1 MEVMSKDVR
10 KSAAPVTDF
19 ADLLDL
25 WEWWLSQEYS
35 LDLRV
40 EETDAGKTLIH
51 HYVFGPCEH
60 REAAPTE
67 VFHYS
72 QDLKELIA
80 HLRAGKN
87 LPGCLRPPLNDAVEA
102 RLFNQDLLY
111 RLVPE
116 ANLKTMRLELQS
128 AAFHKGRIPNYVVFT
143 RVGRK
148 WRTRSGHP
156 NMWAIDTF
164 EGVLEECLREVF
176 LAANIAPHPYQDYI
190 DANPEAHQQA
200 LAGPRHL
207 PA

>member
-10 KSAAPVTDF
+10 KTAAPVVDL
-19 ADLLDL
+19 ADLLEL

-40 EETDAGKTLIH
+40 EETHQAKTITH
-51 HYVFGPCEH
+51 HYVFGPCDHRAPAPGEH
-60 REAAPTE
+60 LI
-67 VFHYS
+67 YN
-72 QDLKELIA
+72 QDLKQLIA
-80 HLRAGKN
+80 SLRAGEA
-87 LPGCLRPPLNDAVEA
+87 LPGCLKPPQNGAIEA

-116 ANLKTMRLELQS
+116 ANLKPMRLEVQS
-128 AAFHKGRIPNYVVFT
+128 AAFHKGRIPNYVTFT
-143 RVGRK
+143 RVERK
-148 WRTRSGHP
+148 WRLRSGHP

-190 DANPEAHQQA
+190 DANAEAHQQA
-200 LAGPRHL
+200 LAAPRQL